1 MRTFFSAG
9 SQRRSTAVLLVLL
22 LLLPAFAAGCR
33 PAGEQEETQEAV
45 TEISLWHYW
54 DLPSCQRAI
63 SRLAA
68 DFNASQDRIVV
79 KVKYVPDEDFKK
91 QLALSMAED
100 AMPDIAVVDSSDF
113 HYFHSMKEFYEL
125 TGKLDGLEE
134 YMPEAMEACTL
145 EGKVYGLPFGMNC
158 AVLFCNEM
166 ILKEA
171 GCEEPDTW
179 EEFLETAEACTGT
192 GCSGFSMAGVQ
203 SEESM
208 YAFLPM
214 LWSVGQTPE
223 KMDKEAV
230 RKIFNMLEQLTQN
243 GVLTGQCVSMTLT
256 DLMYQFSRGKTAMM
270 INSSMTA
277 AYLKN
282 YAPGLAFDV
291 APIPSDGKGVTTM
304 GGEILAVS
312 QGGHE
317 EEALEFL
324 RFVAEPERMR
334 DSLEEFGFFAP
345 REDVLEQQY
354 AGNEKMQAC
363 MEIFR
368 TAKTREFAPWW
379 PQLSAQ
385 VIEALDEVIQGEE
398 TEDVLI
404 RLGQETGGIPWQE
417 EE

>member
-1 MRTFFSAG
+1 
-9 SQRRSTAVLLVLL
+9 
-22 LLLPAFAAGCR
+22 
-33 PAGEQEETQEAV
+33 
-45 TEISLWHYW
+45 
-54 DLPSCQRAI
+54 
-63 SRLAA
+63 
-68 DFNASQDRIVV
+68 
-79 KVKYVPDEDFKK
+79 
-91 QLALSMAED
+91 
-100 AMPDIAVVDSSDF
+100 
-113 HYFHSMKEFYEL
+113 
-125 TGKLDGLEE
+125 
-134 YMPEAMEACTL
+134 
-145 EGKVYGLPFGMNC
+145 
-158 AVLFCNEM
+158 
-166 ILKEA
+166 
-171 GCEEPDTW
+171 
-179 EEFLETAEACTGT
+179 
-192 GCSGFSMAGVQ
+192 
-203 SEESM
+203 
-208 YAFLPM
+208 
-214 LWSVGQTPE
+214 
-223 KMDKEAV
+223 
-230 RKIFNMLEQLTQN
+230 
-243 GVLTGQCVSMTLT
+243 
-256 DLMYQFSRGKTAMM
+256 MM

-291 APIPSDGKGVTTM
+291 APIPSDGKSVTTM

-404 RLGQETGGIPWQE
+404 RLGQETGGIPWQ
-417 EE
+417 